1 MMEMSMKI
9 VAKVTKIRWDWTDE
23 FGRKVPKA
31 DRRSALLGQ
40 FRKMPNKARLGF
52 ACCHVTDEDVV
63 DLLSDAHGW
72 LIESCTISY
81 SLDTDAEGT

>member
-1 MMEMSMKI
+1 MKI
-9 VAKVTKIRWDWTDE
+9 VAIVTKIRWDWTDE
-23 FGRKVPKA
+23 LGGKVPKA
-31 DRRSALLGQ
+31 DRRSALLGE

-72 LIESCTISY
+72 LIESCTIRY
-81 SLDTDAEGT
+81 SLDMEGEAT